1 MGGTR
6 YHRFVSSLPEPE
18 WLYRR
23 MLDLVHEAVRVLS
36 RPPHSKRRSQFL
48 QRAQILEGELRAD
61 PHPKSGHWK
70 YLFNEFG
77 VPDQAVARAANAV
90 AQVERYEV
98 TGELPD
104 DVQPPRE
111 HDEYDR

>member
-1 MGGTR
+1 VGEDGL
-6 YHRFVSSLPEPE
+6 YYRFVASLPEPE
-18 WLYRR
+18 WLYQR
-23 MLDLVHEAVRVLS
+23 MLDSVHEAVRVLS

-48 QRAQILEGELRAD
+48 ERAQILEGELRSH

-77 VPDQAVARAANAV
+77 VPDQRVARAGNTVAAV
-90 AQVERYEV
+90 ETYEA

-104 DVQPPRE
+104 DVRPPQN
-111 HDEYDR
+111 HG